1 MPEFG
6 TGLVFP
12 GSENVISLGGF
23 WFNIEGAG
31 VSQADR
37 ITMDI
42 YVLTYKQSVACM
54 ERGSRVCVGGTR
66 RLRLAMRG
74 VTPSKDDVPF
84 RAQAAGVEGLSP
96 EGMLRDL
103 SRC

>member
-42 YVLTYKQSVACM
+42 YALTYKQSVACM

-74 VTPSKDDVPF
+74 VTPSKNEGE
-84 RAQAAGVEGLSP
+84 GVDRLFKSLLAEAFACRL
-96 EGMLRDL
+96 L
-103 SRC
+103 